1 MDTVLPVP
9 IADGSNVSNKLL
21 RLLPD
26 AECRRLY
33 PHLNFRP
40 VRRRQILYKSGEPMD
55 ELFFPENVVCSVVCT
70 MDNGA
75 GVEIAMTGPEGV
87 IGIGPLIGATEV
99 FGDVLSHTAGGGYAL
114 SANIFQREVER
125 RGAFHDLMNWYSL
138 TVVADAMQLAACNG
152 LHSGIERT
160 SRWLLMMADRAG
172 SADCPLTHDGLA
184 LMLGLRRATVTLTLR
199 RLANRGILGAFRG
212 GVRIVDR
219 RALVAV
225 ACECYRNAF
234 GDRQFGWSGHN
245 VDHPRVVLDAQMH
258 A

>member
-1 MDTVLPVP
+1 MDTVFPVP

-26 AECRRLY
+26 AERRRLY

-40 VRRRQILYKSGEPMD
+40 VRRRQILYKSGQPMD
-55 ELFFPENVVCSVVCT
+55 EVFFPENVVCSVVCT

-87 IGIGPLIGATEV
+87 IGIGPFIGATEI
-99 FGDVLSHTAGGGYAL
+99 FGDVLSHTTGEGFAL
-114 SANIFQREVER
+114 STNIFQREAER

-138 TVVADAMQLAACNG
+138 TFITDAMQLAACNV
-152 LHSGIERT
+152 LHSGIERA

-184 LMLGLRRATVTLTLR
+184 LMLGLRRATVTVILASLT
-199 RLANRGILGAFRG
+199 NRGILRTFRG

-219 RALVAV
+219 RTLVAV

-234 GDRQFGWSGHN
+234 GDRQFGWPNHN
-245 VDHPRVVLDAQMH
+245 FDHPRVVVDAQMR